1 MELTSTTIAQMLLEQ
16 YKATPDAIAV
26 ISGQKKTSYRELF
39 EYSWALAHD
48 ISTQLPNDNAPR
60 TIGLFLDPSLEH
72 IVAVLALAQLNITM
86 LPLDPSYPS
95 TLLQSIVSK
104 AAPDLVLTSAL
115 ETRLPSADCK
125 TAPIELKKGAKK
137 APGSH
142 AGHHALYL
150 LHTSGSTGEPKGV
163 KIYDDAVCNLLL
175 WQKQFGGLDEPAITQ
190 QFSKLSFDVS
200 FQEILTTLTSG
211 GTLVLITAEMQRDPV
226 VLLNAMRDTKAE
238 RIFLPFV
245 ALKMLAEA
253 ATKNGFAL
261 PHLCHVISAGEALV
275 CTKEIK
281 AWFSAMPN
289 AKLSNHYG
297 PSETHVVCAHTL
309 ASNVAEWPD
318 IAPIGQP
325 VANVSL
331 QIAFEEDQSRN
342 TDATGELLISGK
354 YVRHCYTD
362 AQDNQKNFISDK
374 NGAVQYRTG
383 DRVEVLRNDYFNYL
397 GRSDGQ
403 IKVSGHRIELQQ
415 IEAKLNAA
423 SDIVLSVVMIA
434 PDGTLRCFVQS
445 TDAPV
450 SLTRVNEILAKQLPD
465 YIRLNTIT
473 QIDEWPKAPSGKIDR
488 RALLNIN
495 MTSAAA
501 PTPNSNSTS
510 VWANETDTKLADL
523 FAQVVRREILPDQS
537 FFDAGATSLD
547 LIRYR
552 DACQTAFDTKLTIAE
567 LFQNSSI
574 SKLSARIDSDKPK
587 FVSKKAHTTG
597 SQSDEKWPL
606 SVCRS
611 MLLAPKTLP
620 HLEN

>member
-1 MELTSTTIAQMLLEQ
+1 
-16 YKATPDAIAV
+16 
-26 ISGQKKTSYRELF
+26 
-39 EYSWALAHD
+39 
-48 ISTQLPNDNAPR
+48 
-60 TIGLFLDPSLEH
+60 
-72 IVAVLALAQLNITM
+72 
-86 LPLDPSYPS
+86 
-95 TLLQSIVSK
+95 
-104 AAPDLVLTSAL
+104 
-115 ETRLPSADCK
+115 
-125 TAPIELKKGAKK
+125 
-137 APGSH
+137 
-142 AGHHALYL
+142 
-150 LHTSGSTGEPKGV
+150 
-163 KIYDDAVCNLLL
+163 
-175 WQKQFGGLDEPAITQ
+175 
-190 QFSKLSFDVS
+190 
-200 FQEILTTLTSG
+200 
-211 GTLVLITAEMQRDPV
+211 
-226 VLLNAMRDTKAE
+226 
-238 RIFLPFV
+238 
-245 ALKMLAEA
+245 
-253 ATKNGFAL
+253 
-261 PHLCHVISAGEALV
+261 
-275 CTKEIK
+275 
-281 AWFSAMPN
+281 MPN

-501 PTPNSNSTS
+501 PYP
-510 VWANETDTKLADL
+510 
-523 FAQVVRREILPDQS
+523 
-537 FFDAGATSLD
+537 
-547 LIRYR
+547 
-552 DACQTAFDTKLTIAE
+552 
-567 LFQNSSI
+567 
-574 SKLSARIDSDKPK
+574 
-587 FVSKKAHTTG
+587 
-597 SQSDEKWPL
+597 
-606 SVCRS
+606 
-611 MLLAPKTLP
+611 
-620 HLEN
+620 